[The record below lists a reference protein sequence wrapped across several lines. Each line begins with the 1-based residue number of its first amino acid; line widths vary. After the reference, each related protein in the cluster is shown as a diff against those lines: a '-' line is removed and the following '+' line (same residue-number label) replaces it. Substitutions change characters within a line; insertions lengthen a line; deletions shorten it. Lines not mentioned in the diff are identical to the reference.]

1 MANPNIVAVS
11 SIYANTVMDADVAA
25 SAVSLLTCGSNKV
38 QKINS
43 LVIANIDGSNA
54 ASIAVWITRS
64 SADYYLAKTISVPAD
79 ATLVVIDKNM
89 GLYLMESDVLK
100 IQASAAGD
108 LSAVCSSEEI
118 DDA

>member
-54 ASIAVWITRS
+54 ASIDVWITRS

-79 ATLVVIDKNM
+79 ATLVVIDKNV
-89 GLYLMESDVLK
+89 GLYITEDDVLK

-108 LSAVCSSEEI
+108 LSAVCSYEEI

>member
-1 MANPNIVAVS
+1 MANPNVVAVS
-11 SIYANTVMDADVAA
+11 SIYANTAVDADVAA
-25 SAVSLLTCGSNKV
+25 SAVSLLTCGSNKL

-43 LVIANIDGSNA
+43 LVIANIDRTNA
-54 ASIAVWITRS
+54 ATIDVWVTRS
-64 SADYYLAKTISVPAD
+64 SADYYIAKTISVTAD

-89 GLYLMESDVLK
+89 GLYLTESDVLK

-108 LSAVCSSEEI
+108 LSATCSYEEI

>member
-1 MANPNIVAVS
+1 MANPNVVAVS
-11 SIYANTVMDADVAA
+11 SIYANTAVDADVAA
-25 SAVSLLTCGSNKV
+25 SAVSLLTCGSNKL

-43 LVIANIDGSNA
+43 LIIANIDGTNA
-54 ASIAVWITRS
+54 ATIDVWVTRS
-64 SADYYLAKTISVPAD
+64 SVDYYIAKTISVPAD

-89 GLYLMESDVLK
+89 GLYLVESDILK

-108 LSAVCSSEEI
+108 LSATCSYEEI

>member
-11 SIYANTVMDADVAA
+11 SIYANTVMDAAVAA

-43 LVIANIDGSNA
+43 LVIANIDGTNA
-54 ASIAVWITRS
+54 ASIDVWITSS

-108 LSAVCSSEEI
+108 LSAVCSYEEI

>member
-1 MANPNIVAVS
+1 MAAPNIVSVS
-11 SIYANTVMDADVAA
+11 SIYGKTTGVELNTTTTTGI
-25 SAVSLLTCGSNKV
+25 LTCASNKV
-38 QKINS
+38 LKINS
-43 LVIANIDGSNA
+43 IIVANIDGTNA
-54 ASIAVWITRS
+54 ASIDVWITRS

-89 GLYLMESDVLK
+89 GLYLMESDILK

-108 LSAVCSSEEI
+108 LSAVLSYEEI

>member
-1 MANPNIVAVS
+1 MSTLVERQPIM
-11 SIYANTVMDADVAA
+11 IIAA
-25 SAVSLLTCGSNKV
+25 
-38 QKINS
+38 INVINGL
-43 LVIANIDGSNA
+43 LVIANIDGTNA
-54 ASIAVWITRS
+54 ASIDVWITRS

-89 GLYLMESDVLK
+89 GLYLMESDILK

-108 LSAVCSSEEI
+108 LSAVCSYEEI

>member
-11 SIYANTVMDADVAA
+11 SIYANTVFDADVAA

-54 ASIAVWITRS
+54 ASIDVWITRS
-64 SADYYLAKTISVPAD
+64 SADYYLAKTISVRPCNILKLSNIISIPPSNLKLISNSFEAY
-79 ATLVVIDKNM
+79 K
-89 GLYLMESDVLK
+89 LK
-100 IQASAAGD
+100 IFLLA
-108 LSAVCSSEEI
+108 E
-118 DDA
+118 